1 MQKSDSKVRNRM
13 IVQSDN
19 HLQAYIYISLKYK
32 MQSIK
37 QKYKNTKCEIWN
49 TMIVQSDNNL
59 QAYIAGRP
67 FPQ

>member
-19 HLQAYIYISLKYK
+19 HLQAYISLKYK

-49 TMIVQSDNNL
+49 TMIVRSDNQL

>member
-32 MQSIK
+32 MQTVNQNSEYK
-37 QKYKNTKCEIWN
+37 MRNMKYNDFAIW
-49 TMIVQSDNNL
+49 
-59 QAYIAGRP
+59 
-67 FPQ
+67 